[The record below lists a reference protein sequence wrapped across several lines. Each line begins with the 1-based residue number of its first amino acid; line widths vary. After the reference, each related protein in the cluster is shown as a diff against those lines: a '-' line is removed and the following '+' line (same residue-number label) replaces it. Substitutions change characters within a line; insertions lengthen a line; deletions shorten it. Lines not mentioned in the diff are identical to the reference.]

1 MASAVLLEVKG
12 LKAKVAA
19 TGQEI
24 LKGVDL
30 VVREGEV
37 RVISLYCVF
46 AEVQGGY
53 LVLHLSRPA
62 GLAGAGTCA
71 PWLLRNC
78 VSYQVH

>member
-37 RVISLYCVF
+37 RAASLSAMF
-46 AEVQGGY
+46 AEVLDTGSA
-53 LVLHLSRPA
+53 LVQTSWSCRS
-62 GLAGAGTCA
+62 GVCS
-71 PWLLRNC
+71 PWLLISC
-78 VSYQVH
+78 VSYHV

>member
-1 MASAVLLEVKG
+1 MRKRQHGVRCMASAVLLEVKG

-37 RVISLYCVF
+37 RAVF
-46 AEVQGGY
+46 LRGACAKAQGGQWFC
-53 LVLHLSRPA
+53 L
-62 GLAGAGTCA
+62 
-71 PWLLRNC
+71 
-78 VSYQVH
+78 

>member
-37 RVISLYCVF
+37 RAASLCGVF
-46 AEVQGGY
+46 AEVQGGHWFAFEKTSRCQSGSA
-53 LVLHLSRPA
+53 HL
-62 GLAGAGTCA
+62 GC
-71 PWLLRNC
+71 
-78 VSYQVH
+78 